1 MKVLIIGA
9 RGMLGRDLQPLLS
22 LRHEVIGKDLPDL
35 DITRPEQTLEAIG
48 SLRPE
53 VVINLAAIT
62 DVDGCESEKERAF
75 RVNAQGARH
84 VAQGCAA
91 AGARLIHLSTDYVFD
106 GISPVP
112 CTEETPPRPLNVYGE
127 SKLLGER
134 AIQEA
139 GGNFLILRTAWL
151 YGRHGKN
158 FVDTILRLSSEQEEI
173 RVVNDQRGSPT
184 QTRDLS
190 RAIEV
195 LVGRE
200 EKGILHVTNS
210 GSCTWFEFA
219 GKILALKGPGDPP
232 VRLLPIS
239 SAELGRPA
247 RRPANSVLDCSKFE
261 RIAGW
266 KMRNWEESL
275 REYLDN
281 PLGGSGAPKPSL
293 GPTSSP

>member
-1 MKVLIIGA
+1 
-9 RGMLGRDLQPLLS
+9 
-22 LRHEVIGKDLPDL
+22 
-35 DITRPEQTLEAIG
+35 
-48 SLRPE
+48 
-53 VVINLAAIT
+53 
-62 DVDGCESEKERAF
+62 
-75 RVNAQGARH
+75 
-84 VAQGCAA
+84 
-91 AGARLIHLSTDYVFD
+91 
-106 GISPVP
+106 
-112 CTEETPPRPLNVYGE
+112 LNVYGE

-134 AIQEA
+134 AVQEA
-139 GGNFLILRTAWL
+139 GRNFLILRTAWL

-158 FVDTILRLSSEQEEI
+158 FVDTILRLSSQQEEI

-200 EKGILHVTNS
+200 ERGILHVTNS

-281 PLGGSGAPKPSL
+281 PLGGSGAPKPSP
-293 GPTSSP
+293 GPTISP